1 MIILEKEQ
9 LDNYRYMVAKSV
21 FLIST
26 RNFELIEN
34 IPESNVMFVFDR
46 QRETQICIS
55 LLAKPTI
62 KLPK

>member
-26 RNFELIEN
+26 RNFELIEKY
-34 IPESNVMFVFDR
+34 SG
-46 QRETQICIS
+46 
-55 LLAKPTI
+55 K
-62 KLPK
+62 